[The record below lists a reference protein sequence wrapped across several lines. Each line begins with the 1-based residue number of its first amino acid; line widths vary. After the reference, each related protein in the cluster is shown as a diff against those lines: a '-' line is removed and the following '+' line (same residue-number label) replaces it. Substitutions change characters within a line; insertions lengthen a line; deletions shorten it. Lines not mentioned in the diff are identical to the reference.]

1 MKSHNLNYQLFNQNC
16 NSKFLILC
24 DHASN
29 RVPNYISKTQLG
41 LTKEQLNQHIAFDL
55 GAKGTAIELSKNLS
69 APLITSNFSRLVIDP
84 NRATKDP
91 TSVMQIYD
99 GIIIKGNLN
108 LSKTQLTCRR
118 KNFYHAYHREIA
130 NFIQNK
136 IKEDLAPC
144 LVSIHSFTPQLHLGA
159 IRPWHIGV
167 LWDKDTR
174 LSNLVINELKKYN
187 DICVGKNKPYAGNL
201 KGDTLSKHG
210 TSNKLLHVLIE
221 IRNDLIS
228 DVLGQK
234 KWAKIIELV
243 LRKSIKKI
251 KE

>member
-1 MKSHNLNYQLFNQNC
+1 M
-16 NSKFLILC
+16 
-24 DHASN
+24 
-29 RVPNYISKTQLG
+29 V
-41 LTKEQLNQHIAFDL
+41 
-55 GAKGTAIELSKNLS
+55 
-69 APLITSNFSRLVIDP
+69 
-84 NRATKDP
+84 
-91 TSVMQIYD
+91 
-99 GIIIKGNLN
+99 
-108 LSKTQLTCRR
+108 
-118 KNFYHAYHREIA
+118 
-130 NFIQNK
+130 
-136 IKEDLAPC
+136 
-144 LVSIHSFTPQLHLGA
+144 
-159 IRPWHIGV
+159 
-167 LWDKDTR
+167 
-174 LSNLVINELKKYN
+174 NELNKYN